1 MGLLYLFPNDD
12 TDTIENDRII
22 KTADSIT
29 LKTYGLP
36 MVFWVY
42 LAAIYI
48 VVFTMW
54 LTIRSSL
61 DKLLTYDDSTM
72 IFLYWLVK
80 GTLTLGPLILLGFFF
95 YEKFLTK
102 SKNSLTITHRIF
114 FIPIFSKKIILD
126 TNESLTVDHFMD
138 SPNIA
143 KMNSHPDTRGFENKG
158 YFELHAISNGRAIFI
173 DRHSRKS
180 DLLKMK
186 EILGKY

>member
-1 MGLLYLFPNDD
+1 MGLLYIFPN
-12 TDTIENDRII
+12 TENEAINDDRIS

-36 MVFWVY
+36 AIFWVY

-54 LTIRSSL
+54 LTIKSAL
-61 DKLLTYDDSTM
+61 DKMLTYDDAVM

-80 GTLTLGPLILLGFFF
+80 GTLILGPLVLLAFFF
-95 YEKFLTK
+95 YEKFITK
-102 SKNSLTITHRIF
+102 SKQSLTMTYRIF
-114 FIPIFSKKIILD
+114 FIPIWKKKLTLDASDAFS
-126 TNESLTVDHFMD
+126 VDHFLD

-143 KMNSHPDTRGFENKG
+143 KMNPQAETRGFENKG
-158 YFELHAISNGRAIFI
+158 YFELHARSKGKAIFV

-180 DLLKMK
+180 DLVKMQ
-186 EILGKY
+186 ELLSRY